1 MHLKII
7 AVGKIKEK
15 YLKDGLSEYLK
26 RLSAYSKVEIVEVDD
41 EKTKEN
47 ASLAEEELVRQKEKE
62 RIARHI
68 KPESYLIA
76 LDIKGKM
83 LSSEQLSEHLDKLA
97 LQGKSEITLLIG
109 GSLGLQ
115 QELLDKADLRL
126 SFSPMTFPHQL
137 MRLILLEQ
145 IYRCFKISRGEPYH
159 K

>member
-1 MHLKII
+1 MHLRIV

-15 YLKDGLSEYLK
+15 YLKEGINEYLK
-26 RLSAYSKVEIVEVDD
+26 RLGSYCKIEIIEVED

-47 ASLAEEELVRQKEKE
+47 ASLAEEELVRQREKE
-62 RIARHI
+62 RIVKHL

-83 LSSEQLSEHLDKLA
+83 LSSEDLSGNLDKLA
-97 LQGKSEITLLIG
+97 LEGKSDLTLLIG
-109 GSLGLQ
+109 GSLGLHST
-115 QELLDKADLRL
+115 LLAQSNLRL

-145 IYRCFKISRGEPYH
+145 LYRCFKISRGEPYH